1 MTIRRSRGFHQRDL
15 KRASVGRRQSYGTP
29 RNVPVSFRAIGS
41 RVALRG
47 RGIPGSSSRFR
58 VVVRRLPPALAA
70 SATPQIL
77 ELLGEP
83 PKEGRGRVL
92 ELGFAGIHARPL
104 ELAGWD
110 VVVVD
115 SDPRARERFE
125 SVADEPTGRFDAVVA
140 PADADLTGIDAARIV
155 LVDERGVASMSA

>member
-1 MTIRRSRGFHQRDL
+1 
-15 KRASVGRRQSYGTP
+15 
-29 RNVPVSFRAIGS
+29 
-41 RVALRG
+41 
-47 RGIPGSSSRFR
+47 
-58 VVVRRLPPALAA
+58 VRRLPPALAA

-83 PKEGRGRVL
+83 PGRVL

-115 SDPRARERFE
+115 SDPRARQR
-125 SVADEPTGRFDAVVA
+125 SDHVADAPEGHFHAIVA
-140 PADADLTGIDAARIV
+140 PAGADLSGIDTTKIV
-155 LVDERGVASMSA
+155 LVDERGVASIAG